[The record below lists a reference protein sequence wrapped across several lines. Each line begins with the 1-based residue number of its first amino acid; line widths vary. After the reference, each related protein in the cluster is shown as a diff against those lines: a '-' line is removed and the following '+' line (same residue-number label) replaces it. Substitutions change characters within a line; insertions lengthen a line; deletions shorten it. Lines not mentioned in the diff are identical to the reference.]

1 MKTILDKIN
10 KADEIQAKK
19 VELAKHEVE
28 LGVIQDAIKIIDN
41 ADKSYNDAFLLIST
55 ARQKAIP
62 IIKNSISEANKFK
75 NQLVEI
81 KKTAKELGIDLPQE
95 YLKTEQRAGTLIG
108 EAQDIIDWLN
118 KY

>member
-1 MKTILDKIN
+1 MNNILKMISKMESN
-10 KADEIQAKK
+10 ANEVK
-19 VELAKHEVE
+19 LAQHEVE
-28 LGVIQDAIKIIDN
+28 LGVIQDAIKIVDN
-41 ADKSYNDAFLLIST
+41 ADKSFNDAFLLVSS

-62 IIKNSISEANKFK
+62 IIKNSITEANKFL
-75 NQLVEI
+75 NQLAEI